1 MSGAR
6 SLRSLDRRRHCM
18 AVSLGRGTFDARY
31 LLLMAQAGLFSERVR
46 DGGSLYRCG
55 QAQASTDGED

>member
-1 MSGAR
+1 
-6 SLRSLDRRRHCM
+6 M

-31 LLLMAQAGLFSERVR
+31 LLLMAQAGLFSERVS
-46 DGGSLYRCG
+46 DGGSLYRRG